1 MCVLL
6 KSSLN
11 KKCLTLRGV
20 FPQLKGKE
28 VWVVRA
34 SFDTTQAVACS
45 KNKPFSGGSLCQAV
59 NLLKWNMTE
68 HAVLGWNPESQASY
82 HFLSKWHHAETEKIR
97 FYLLVC
103 QFWNLVLPR
112 KLFILGLQL
121 QVVFVLLR
129 KSPKK
134 SCSMQISVFPTR
146 LWCCWLTASC
156 WQIESD
162 SLCLQNDVAGCWCGN
177 TI

>member
-1 MCVLL
+1 MPRLIL
-6 KSSLN
+6 K
-11 KKCLTLRGV
+11 GV
-20 FPQLKGKE
+20 FPQLRGKE
-28 VWVVRA
+28 VWVRNLHVRA
-34 SFDTTQAVACS
+34 SFVTSQAVACS

-82 HFLSKWHHAETEKIR
+82 HFLSKWYHAETEKIG

-134 SCSMQISVFPTR
+134 SCSMQNSVFPTL
-146 LWCCWLTASC
+146 LWCCWLTASSC
-156 WQIESD
+156 CQLADWIRQCVFAVLI
-162 SLCLQNDVAGCWCGN
+162 
-177 TI
+177 